1 LPNAKSLNFPKN
13 QQLLGS
19 KIRTRFPL
27 LTSSGIDLISRLLA
41 LDPAQR
47 ISADDVLKHPYFKE
61 DPRPKSAEMFPTFPS
76 KAGQE
81 KRRRHASPSAPIRGG
96 AAPALQGDLGGL
108 FGGREDEE
116 VGAGFS
122 LRMGR

>member
-1 LPNAKSLNFPKN
+1 M
-13 QQLLGS
+13 
-19 KIRTRFPL
+19 
-27 LTSSGIDLISRLLA
+27 SRLLS

-47 ISADDVLKHPYFKE
+47 ISAKDVLKHPYFKE

-81 KRRRHASPSAPIRGG
+81 KRRRRPSPGAPVRGG
-96 AAPALQGDLGGL
+96 NAPSLGDMGGL

-116 VGAGFS
+116 VGAGFC